1 MTVHLLRTALAAA
14 CLASPAIAQ
23 HAVSSSDTRIVS
35 TRGLDLSKPDDVRTL
50 DLRLGRA
57 VADACGTGSIAD
69 PERTRHMLA
78 CRRDAQAR
86 VSAARASA
94 IAAAHASSHSEMLAV
109 QTR

>member
-1 MTVHLLRTALAAA
+1 MTLNMLRTALAAA
-14 CLASPAIAQ
+14 CLVSPAIAQ
-23 HAVSSSDTRIVS
+23 DAVSSSDTFIIG

-50 DLRLGRA
+50 DLRLERA

-69 PERTRHMLA
+69 AERTRHMPA

-94 IAAAHASSHSEMLAV
+94 IAAAHASPNGEMLAV
-109 QTR
+109 QTQ